1 MYLYNLNID
10 LFIYLKNNDYLI
22 KKKKD
27 FEIWFIEVHLNN
39 IILFKESFSK
49 TKKKEL

>member
-22 KKKKD
+22 KKKK
-27 FEIWFIEVHLNN
+27 
-39 IILFKESFSK
+39 ILKFDSLKFFK
-49 TKKKEL
+49 